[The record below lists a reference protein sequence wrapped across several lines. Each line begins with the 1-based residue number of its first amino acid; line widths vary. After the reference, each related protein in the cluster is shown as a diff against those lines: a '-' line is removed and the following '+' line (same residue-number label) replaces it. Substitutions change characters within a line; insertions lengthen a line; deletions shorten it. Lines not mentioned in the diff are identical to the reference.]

1 VAVRSPPRIDWAP
14 DDDALVSYRAR
25 TVQLHDQDGRPRREL
40 AHERIYDVRWCDDGH
55 IIVLDDRG
63 SVTFT
68 RDGELA
74 KQTNYRT
81 ALSAPQAASLSSD
94 GSRYVAL
101 TDREIFAVQLT
112 TSAAAGAREHP
123 EQIWTFHARSYGVS
137 LGDRP
142 DQIAIEM
149 SPNGELVAIGY
160 TSQDGVGGRIGR
172 GWLVI
177 ELASDQFLQRAWIKP
192 ETRVGRAQLFAF
204 DVAGTR
210 LAHGVP
216 DLGDT
221 WGVTCLDA
229 DDVAADAFARTVPG
243 GAHAV
248 ALDRGGQL
256 AAYAYPKTPPGARG
270 RLRVDYLSPAQTT
283 TGTGTTLVLDTL
295 SIDPEL
301 PDLVAVAFS
310 RDSRQLACLAS
321 TGAIEIVPVP

>member
-1 VAVRSPPRIDWAP
+1 LAVRSPPRIDWAP
-14 DDDALVSYRAR
+14 DDTALVSYRAR
-25 TVQLHDQDGRPRREL
+25 TVQLHDATGRATREL
-40 AHERIYDVRWCDDGH
+40 AHERVYDVRWGDGH
-55 IIVLDDRG
+55 IVVLDDRG
-63 SVTFT
+63 SITFT
-68 RDGELA
+68 PQGELA
-74 KQTNYRT
+74 KQTNYR
-81 ALSAPQAASLSSD
+81 AGLAAPQAASLSGD
-94 GSRYVAL
+94 GARYVAM
-101 TDREIFAVQLT
+101 TDREIFAVQL
-112 TSAAAGAREHP
+112 AAGAREHP

-137 LGDRP
+137 LGDRS

-160 TSQDGVGGRIGR
+160 TSQEGLGGRIGR
-172 GWLVI
+172 GWLVV
-177 ELASDQFLQRAWIKP
+177 ELATDQFLQRAWIRP

-204 DVAGTR
+204 DVAGKR
-210 LAHGVP
+210 LAHAVP

-221 WGVTCLDA
+221 WGVTRLDA

-270 RLRVDYLSPAQTT
+270 RLRVDYLSPAEVGP
-283 TGTGTTLVLDTL
+283 GTVEVLDTL

-301 PDLVAVAFS
+301 PDVVAVAFS

>member
-14 DDDALVSYRAR
+14 DDDALVSYHVR
-25 TVQLHDQDGRPRREL
+25 TVQLHDRDGRATREL
-40 AHERIYDVRWCDDGH
+40 AHERSYDVRWCDDGH

-68 RDGELA
+68 RDGVLA
-74 KQTNYRT
+74 NQTNYRT
-81 ALSAPQAASLSSD
+81 GLKSPQAASLSSD
-94 GSRYVAL
+94 GGRYVAL
-101 TDREIFAVQLT
+101 TDREIFVVQLGFVSGT
-112 TSAAAGAREHP
+112 REQL

-137 LGDRP
+137 LGDRS
-142 DQIAIEM
+142 DQIAVEI
-149 SPNGELVAIGY
+149 SPNGKLVAIGY
-160 TSQDGVGGRIGR
+160 TSQDGVAGRVGR

-177 ELASDQFLQRAWIKP
+177 ELATDQFLQRAWIKP
-192 ETRVGRAQLFAF
+192 ETRVGRAQRFAF

-210 LAHGVP
+210 LAHAVP

-221 WGVTCLDA
+221 WGVTNLD
-229 DDVAADAFARTVPG
+229 ADAFARTVPG

-270 RLRVDYLSPAQTT
+270 RLRVDYLSPAQAT
-283 TGTGTTLVLDTL
+283 TGTVEVLDTL

-301 PDLVAVAFS
+301 PDLVAIAFS
-310 RDSRQLACLAS
+310 HDSRQLACLAS